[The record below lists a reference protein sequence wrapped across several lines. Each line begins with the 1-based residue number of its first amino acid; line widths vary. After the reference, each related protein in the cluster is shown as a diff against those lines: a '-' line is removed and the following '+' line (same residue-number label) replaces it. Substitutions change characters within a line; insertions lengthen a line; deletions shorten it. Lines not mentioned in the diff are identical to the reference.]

1 MSSKQGELAGGHRPA
16 LLRRCVSVFF
26 GKSEWAGE
34 SQTRHSLVATV
45 SQRCAVPAPF
55 GKQVSAS
62 APPSGPSR
70 SLAFHP
76 SPSASLPVL
85 SRLRITL
92 DMPGFMSLP
101 HWPISVTG
109 RPLNEGQEP

>member
-1 MSSKQGELAGGHRPA
+1 MSSEQDELAGGHRPA
-16 LLRRCVSVFF
+16 LLHRCVSVFLR
-26 GKSEWAGE
+26 KSEWAGE

-45 SQRCAVPAPF
+45 SQRCAVPALF

-62 APPSGPSR
+62 APPSRPSR
-70 SLAFHP
+70 SLASDP

-85 SRLRITL
+85 PKLL
-92 DMPGFMSLP
+92 DMPGFVSLP
-101 HWPISVTG
+101 HWPISVMG